1 MSKETDP
8 EGAEAFFQPV
18 SAIEMPRF
26 AGMPSFM
33 RLPHLDLDAPR
44 IDEVEM
50 GLIGVPWDAGTTNR
64 PGPRHGPRQLRDLS
78 TMIRALN
85 PVTGVNP
92 FATVNCADLGDVGPN
107 PIDLADSMAR
117 ITAFYAEISKRG
129 IAPMTAGG
137 DHLVSLPVL
146 RGLKIG
152 RPKRGALAMIHFDA
166 HTDLFDSYF
175 GGFKYT
181 HGIRSGGPSRKGCL
195 IRRKL
200 RRSASVALPITM
212 MMSNGARPRA
222 SGSSG
227 SRNCLT
233 AAFPQSWPRPEPL
246 SATAHHCSYDI
257 DFVDPAYAPGTGT
270 PEIVVLNSHQAQQVV
285 RELAGVNLVG
295 ADLVEVSPPLT
306 AMAAPPG

>member
-1 MSKETDP
+1 MSKEIDP

-33 RLPHLDLDAPR
+33 RLPHLDLDALR

-146 RGLKIG
+146 RGRATLAALSLIHISEPT
-152 RPKRGALAMIHFDA
+152 RP
-166 HTDLFDSYF
+166 Y
-175 GGFKYT
+175 
-181 HGIRSGGPSRKGCL
+181 
-195 IRRKL
+195 
-200 RRSASVALPITM
+200 
-212 MMSNGARPRA
+212 
-222 SGSSG
+222 
-227 SRNCLT
+227 
-233 AAFPQSWPRPEPL
+233 
-246 SATAHHCSYDI
+246 
-257 DFVDPAYAPGTGT
+257 
-270 PEIVVLNSHQAQQVV
+270 
-285 RELAGVNLVG
+285 
-295 ADLVEVSPPLT
+295 
-306 AMAAPPG
+306 